1 MPFCRSL
8 GGHDGAVD
16 IRHSSTNGMRGRV
29 LEREPNHLL
38 PDHDL
43 RPTYALIEVSQCGRR
58 DFAYQE
64 EE

>member
-1 MPFCRSL
+1 MP
-8 GGHDGAVD
+8 
-16 IRHSSTNGMRGRV
+16 V
-29 LEREPNHLL
+29 LCEVEREPNHLL